1 MDRSGRTPD
10 RTTPTRRTLVR
21 AGVALLVV
29 ALLVPAGVAALTATP
44 AEFQRGT
51 VTESAESPT
60 VVGIQGFHFQG
71 QGAAKKPARLV
82 SITGEGRFDWQQR
95 GSRIGGDWF
104 YDVDPLANGNLLVVS
119 TTAEETLVAEFDPE
133 TREPVWVER
142 LDTRDTHDVDLLPNG
157 DLIVADMRNNV
168 DGVPNDRLF
177 VYNRT
182 TNAVTWE
189 WRFRDYYPNAT
200 DGGFSDDWTHLNDVD
215 VIDEHRLL
223 ASPRNF
229 DQVVVVNRTTDEI
242 EMRLGADQEHD
253 VLFEQHNPDWLVSED
268 GNPTVLVADSEN
280 DRVVEYERRCERGD
294 PMTASIKDCSWTLTW
309 ELGVKGG
316 LNWPR
321 DADRLPNGNTL
332 VTDSLNHRVIEVT
345 PEGEIVWEYYA
356 TWGPYDAERVDTVE
370 RDGWTGGSARGPTMA
385 DMGATGGYALSGSAN
400 ASPVPSDVA
409 GGPAA
414 LLADAG
420 LSELAGTW
428 RHVVPWVKPVWM
440 TGWELLSA
448 ALAAVLLVGWGVV
461 EVVYSR
467 TTFKQRAERVSG
479 D

>member
-1 MDRSGRTPD
+1 MDPSGRASSSTRPSGRT
-10 RTTPTRRTLVR
+10 LAR
-21 AGVALLVV
+21 AGVALVVV
-29 ALLVPAGVAALTATP
+29 ALLVPAGVAALTAAP
-44 AEFQRGT
+44 ADFQRGT
-51 VTESAESPT
+51 VTDPADGPT
-60 VVGIQGFHFQG
+60 VVGVQGFHFQG
-71 QGAAKKPARLV
+71 RGAEKKPARLV

-95 GSRIGGDWF
+95 GDQVGGDWF
-104 YDVDPLANGNLLVVS
+104 YDVDPLADGNLLVVS
-119 TTAEETLVAEFDPE
+119 TAAEETLVYEFDPE
-133 TREPVWVER
+133 SREAVWLER

-157 DLIVADMRNNV
+157 NLVVADMRNNA
-168 DGVPNDRLF
+168 DGVANDRLF

-182 TNAVTWE
+182 TDAVTWE
-189 WRFRDYYPNAT
+189 WRFRDHYPNGT

-229 DQVVVVNRTTDEI
+229 DQVVVVNRTSGEI
-242 EMRLGADQEHD
+242 EMRLGSDDDHD
-253 VLFEQHNPDWLVSED
+253 VLFEQHNPDWLVSET
-268 GNPTVLVADSEN
+268 GRPTILVADSEN

-294 PMTASIKDCSWTLTW
+294 PMTAPMDDCSWALTW
-309 ELGVKGG
+309 ELGTEGG

-345 PEGEIVWEYYA
+345 PDGEIVWEYYV
-356 TWGPYDAERVDTVE
+356 TWGPYDAERVDAVD
-370 RDGWTGGSARGPTMA
+370 RGDWTGGSARGPTTA
-385 DMGATGGYALSGSAN
+385 DMDATGGYALSGSAD

-420 LSELAGTW
+420 QGELAATW

-440 TGWELLSA
+440 TDWELVSTA
-448 ALAAVLLVGWGVV
+448 TALLVVLGWGAV
-461 EVVYSR
+461 EVAR
-467 TTFKQRAERVSG
+467 GRGRLRARIARLLE
-479 D
+479 